1 MIRLVAAMIRPHWRQ
16 WTALR
21 AGAAVML
28 AAALTGIAAQA
39 AAQRFD
45 QGLLWRVE
53 REGAAASHLF
63 GTIHVD
69 DKRVTDLPPEVA
81 RAVDSARSV
90 TVELDLDPSNLFA
103 LANRMVLQDGRNL
116 PGIAGAEL
124 FRRTAALTAP
134 LGLPEPA
141 LRVFRPWAAA
151 LLLMTPPQNP
161 ESVLDYQLARRAA
174 AQGKPVHQ
182 LESVDEQVDVFEG
195 MSEPDQVA
203 LLKFA
208 VENYERMPQAVGR
221 LLEAYLARD
230 LGAMA
235 RISRE
240 VDEDDAEARRLNDL
254 FVQRVLNVRN
264 VRMVERIQPQLIEGG
279 AFVAV
284 GALHLQGERGV
295 LALLERRGWR
305 VTRVY

>member
-1 MIRLVAAMIRPHWRQ
+1 MRWPVREPGA
-16 WTALR
+16 ALR
-21 AGAAVML
+21 AAAVAL
-28 AAALTGIAAQA
+28 AAVALALAPAQA

-53 REGAAASHLF
+53 GAGAGASHLF

-69 DKRVTDLPPEVA
+69 DARVTDLPAEVA
-81 RAVDSARSV
+81 RTLDAAHSV
-90 TVELDLDPSNLFA
+90 TVELSFDPSNLLA
-103 LANRMVLQDGRNL
+103 LANRMVLQDGRDL

-124 FRRTAALTAP
+124 FQKTAALTAP
-134 LGLPEPA
+134 LGIPEPV
-141 LRVFRPWAAA
+141 LRLFRPWAAA

-161 ESVLDYQLARRAA
+161 EGVLDYKLARIAA

-195 MSEPDQVA
+195 MAEPDQVA

-208 VENYERMPQAVGR
+208 VDNYERMPHLVGR
-221 LLEAYLARD
+221 LVKAYLARD
-230 LGAMA
+230 LAVMS

-240 VDEDDAEARRLNDL
+240 VEEGDADAQRLNDL
-254 FVQRVLNVRN
+254 FVKRVLDVRN
-264 VRMVERIQPQLIEGG
+264 VRMAERLQARLAEGG
-279 AFVAV
+279 AFIAV
-284 GALHLQGERGV
+284 GALHLYGDAGL
-295 LALLERRGWR
+295 LALLEQRGFR

>member
-21 AGAAVML
+21 AGAAVVL
-28 AAALTGIAAQA
+28 AVVLAGGAAQA

-53 REGAAASHLF
+53 REGAQASHLF

-81 RAVDSARSV
+81 QALDAARSV
-90 TVELDLDPSNLFA
+90 TVELDFDQSNLLA
-103 LANRMVLQDGRNL
+103 LANRMVLQDGRDL

-134 LGLPEPA
+134 LGLPEPV
-141 LRVFRPWAAA
+141 LRLFRPWAAA

-161 ESVLDYQLARRAA
+161 EAVLDYKLARIAA

-195 MSEPDQVA
+195 MAEPDQVA

-208 VENYERMPQAVGR
+208 VENYERMPQLVGR
-221 LLEAYLARD
+221 LLKAYLARD
-230 LGAMA
+230 LAALA

-240 VDEDDAEARRLNDL
+240 VEEGDTDARRLNDL
-254 FVQRVLNVRN
+254 FVKRVLDVRN
-264 VRMVERIQPQLIEGG
+264 VRMVERLQPRLAEGG
-279 AFVAV
+279 AFIAV
-284 GALHLQGERGV
+284 GALHLYGEAG
-295 LALLERRGWR
+295 LPALLEARGFR